1 MARLYLA
8 SALVQISPPWLG
20 RTVGGK
26 VMRGLA
32 DELDALTDRLVEG
45 VKARFPGLVTVET
58 LPLIGRE
65 RRIRRGPGEDGT
77 TYARRLRT
85 WWDAHRTRGGPYA
98 LLGQLYAFFLDWLD
112 VRMDV
117 VYYSGTRRWQ
127 DAGGGGVVTRDAV
140 TWDADGTD
148 EWAKVWVFFYVPESI
163 PRSSAYLI
171 TFGGDRIVQFDGGG
185 ILLVESIAP
194 DELTAEEAEVFKAI
208 PRDWSAAHIKLT
220 TVVLLWGARRL
231 WNYPQPVPT
240 WSAWGASGAL
250 WGEPPV
256 VLEIEG

>member
-1 MARLYLA
+1 MSTLF
-8 SALVQISPPWLG
+8 SAGILRVVPPWLQ
-20 RTVGGK
+20 RAVGAK
-26 VMRGLA
+26 VMQGLA
-32 DELDALTDRLVEG
+32 DELDALVDRAVEG
-45 VKARFPGLVTVET
+45 VSLRFPGVAGEES
-58 LPLIGRE
+58 LPLLGQQ

-98 LLGQLYAFFLDWLD
+98 LLGQLYAFFLDWLN

-127 DAGGGGVVTRDAV
+127 DTEGVVTRDAV
-140 TWDADGTD
+140 TWDADGTA
-148 EWAKVWVFFYVPESI
+148 EWAKVWVFFYVTDSI
-163 PRSSAYLI
+163 PRASEFLI
-171 TFGGDRIVQFDGGG
+171 DYEGDLIVTFGGEE
-185 ILLVESIAP
+185 ILLEESIAP
-194 DELTAEEAEVFKAI
+194 DELTAAEAEVFKAI

-220 TVVLLWGARRL
+220 TVVLLWDERRL